1 MMPESRVSEAQ
12 IANDKGMTHQEHQ
25 QAVYRRRFA
34 GIEKRRLEVWQV
46 LACHYF
52 HRWVKPADTVLD
64 VGAGYCE
71 FINSIRAAHKYA
83 LDSNPATA
91 AKAAPDVTVLSQE
104 ATKPWSMPSES
115 ASVVFSSNFF
125 EHLPTKQNLAHCL
138 GEAYRVLRPQGL
150 LIALGPNIRFCF
162 DVYWDFVDHHL
173 PLSDRSMVEAL
184 EIAGFRR
191 ELVIPR
197 FLPFTMSGRV
207 PHRAFLVRL
216 YLLFPLAQRLWG
228 KQFLVMARKP

>member
-1 MMPESRVSEAQ
+1 MPASNADEAQ
-12 IANDKGMTHQEHQ
+12 AAIPTRMKHEEKQ
-25 QAVYRRRFA
+25 QAVYTRRFA
-34 GIEKRRLEVWQV
+34 GIEKLRLKVWQI
-46 LACHYF
+46 LTRHYF
-52 HRWVKPADTVLD
+52 HRWVKPADTVMD

-91 AKAAPDVTVLSQE
+91 DKAAPDITVLSQE
-104 ATKPWSMPSES
+104 ATKPWPLPSES
-115 ASVVFSSNFF
+115 INVVFSSNFF
-125 EHLPTKQNLAHCL
+125 EHLPTKEDFAHCL
-138 GEAYRVLRPQGL
+138 AEAHRVLRPQGL

-184 EIAGFRR
+184 EIAGFQM

-197 FLPFTMSGRV
+197 FLPYTMSDGV
-207 PHRAFLVRL
+207 PHPAFLVRL
-216 YLLFPLAQRLWG
+216 YLRLPLAQRLWG
-228 KQFLVMARKP
+228 KQFLVVARKP